1 MASLLERIRR
11 PEFTGEN
18 RCWPCTVT
26 NVALL
31 VAAVGIL
38 ALRGRRRTA
47 MGVTLTGLAGIG
59 LRGYLVPYTPH
70 VAPKLFARLP
80 VDPFGHEHRG
90 STSGSLAEAG
100 GLGTVEESGSTTSS
114 TAATDTAANANAN
127 AGAGSSDDTPPAG
140 EAVLTTLLE
149 AGVVDL
155 EAEDVVL
162 DPDFR
167 EDWRR
172 EMASLRHLDLEALAD
187 VADEVTPAD
196 VDTRTRR
203 QWGRPVVILDPAE
216 GAPVTLHQGV
226 AIAELAAA
234 RALEERVDDAVARA
248 AGRPLRSLL
257 EECPLCGGEVTIT
270 RASCCG
276 EATPIGKTP
285 QEKLV
290 CPSCNVR
297 FFTYE

>member
-1 MASLLERIRR
+1 MATPLERVRR
-11 PEFTGEN
+11 PEYTGEN

-26 NVALL
+26 NVVLL
-31 VAAVGIL
+31 VAAVGVL

-47 MGVTLTGLAGIG
+47 VGVATAGVAGIG
-59 LRGYLVPYTPH
+59 LRGYLVPYTPRL
-70 VAPKLFARLP
+70 APKLFARLP
-80 VDPFGHEHRG
+80 VDPFGHERG
-90 STSGSLAEAG
+90 STTGSLADATG
-100 GLGTVEESGSTTSS
+100 SGVTDETAETRPASTASS
-114 TAATDTAANANAN
+114 TASTDT
-127 AGAGSSDDTPPAG
+127 SSDPSDDTPPDG
-140 EAVLTTLLE
+140 EVVLTTLLE

-162 DPDFR
+162 DPGFH

-172 EMASLRHLDLEALAD
+172 EMASLRYLDLEALAD
-187 VADEVTPAD
+187 VADEVTPPN
-196 VDTRTRR
+196 VDTRTRQ

-276 EATPIGKTP
+276 EATPVGKTP

>member
-1 MASLLERIRR
+1 MASLLERVRR
-11 PEFTGEN
+11 PEYTGEN

-31 VAAVGIL
+31 VAVVGVL

-47 MGVTLTGLAGIG
+47 VGVALTGLAGIA

-70 VAPKLFARLP
+70 LAPKLVARLP
-80 VDPFGHEHRG
+80 VDPFGHERR
-90 STSGSLAEAG
+90 STTGSLADAG
-100 GLGTVEESGSTTSS
+100 RLGTVEGSGSTTSS
-114 TAATDTAANANAN
+114 TAATDTATNANAS
-127 AGAGSSDDTPPAG
+127 AGSSDDTPPDG

-155 EAEDVVL
+155 ENEDVVL

-276 EATPIGKTP
+276 EATPVGKTP

>member
-1 MASLLERIRR
+1 MASLLERVRR
-11 PEFTGEN
+11 PEYTGEN

-26 NVALL
+26 NVVLL
-31 VAAVGIL
+31 VVAVGVL

-47 MGVTLTGLAGIG
+47 VVVATAGVAGIG

-70 VAPKLFARLP
+70 LAPKLFARLP

-90 STSGSLAEAG
+90 STTGSLADAG

-114 TAATDTAANANAN
+114 TVTADAAANANA
-127 AGAGSSDDTPPAG
+127 GTGSGDDTPPDG

-149 AGVVDL
+149 AGVVDV

-172 EMASLRHLDLEALAD
+172 EMASLRHLDLKALAD
-187 VADEVTPAD
+187 VADEVTPST
-196 VDTRTRR
+196 VETRTRR
-203 QWGRPVVILDPAE
+203 QWGRPVVILDPAA

-226 AIAELAAA
+226 AVAELAAA

-248 AGRPLRSLL
+248 AGRPAVAPRGMSALWRQGDDHACELLWRSD
-257 EECPLCGGEVTIT
+257 PG
-270 RASCCG
+270 RQD
-276 EATPIGKTP
+276 ATGKTR
-285 QEKLV
+285 LSV
-290 CPSCNVR
+290 L
-297 FFTYE
+297 

>member
-11 PEFTGEN
+11 PEFIGEN

-26 NVALL
+26 NLALL
-31 VAAVGIL
+31 IAVVGVL

-47 MGVTLTGLAGIG
+47 VGVATAGVAGIG

-70 VAPKLFARLP
+70 LAPKLVARLP
-80 VDPFGHEHRG
+80 VDPFGHERG
-90 STSGSLAEAG
+90 STNGSLADATSP
-100 GLGTVEESGSTTSS
+100 GTVEKSGSTTSS
-114 TAATDTAANANAN
+114 TTTADTAANAN
-127 AGAGSSDDTPPAG
+127 AGAGSSDETPPDG
-140 EAVLTTLLE
+140 EVVLTTLLE

-162 DPDFR
+162 DPAFR

-172 EMASLRHLDLEALAD
+172 EMVSLRHLDLEALAD
-187 VADEVTPAD
+187 VADEETPAD

-203 QWGRPVVILDPAE
+203 QWGRPVVILDPDE
-216 GAPVTLHQGV
+216 SAPVTLHQGI

-234 RALEERVDDAVARA
+234 RALEERVDNAVARA

-257 EECPLCGGEVTIT
+257 EECPLCGGRVTIT

-276 EATPIGKTP
+276 EATPVGKTP